1 MHKGICRE
9 EEEECKLNEHVL
21 RREFNAGIHARPAF
35 EDEQEDRTAD
45 QGMNDADGSDFGRS
59 DAACGNIFRMSESDI
74 TVLLF
79 MCCLCDSCINLNPS
93 LLKLLIHSAFR
104 LVDSYGLMF
113 ATFNFYPFVHAGDR
127 KRRCVF
133 SVLSDRLGVASLLP
147 AVFVHT
153 SVSLEPSEQR
163 SNGKKKQ
170 KKGTDAERA
179 VTPGLGGQT
188 KCTVIY
194 ALNTKNDEHEE
205 EIESLKEAH
214 EDEVQHIVTETRDKI
229 MQYKSK
235 MADEADLRRRLA
247 SLEESVELHEHM
259 KRQVEEMRRDFEEK
273 LRAFSQTQAQF
284 EADKRR
290 ALEDLRANHRQEVE
304 ELLNNQQNQS
314 ATSTEDQ
321 EKLAELHRQ
330 EVEALMERLEE
341 LTKDKVRLMEEYEA
355 KLSKAQEYYERELEA
370 MRRTHQLTTEN
381 LLAWKRTEVELRKE
395 FQAQEAALQRSL
407 SKLRSELQKAQ
418 EEARENR
425 DKTNRLQT
433 SLANAEGTIK
443 NQHKQLEEAIQD
455 GEIWVMQLKDT
466 EYELEGSRE
475 RVQQQATEILHKAS
489 QIGSLQATQMAHE
502 ATIRNLDQ
510 EQNRLKE
517 KIGRLEEEREALLN
531 QSQAAN
537 EQHRQQVL
545 KLEQSLREEHQGYE
559 KELSRLRAHYEE
571 ETRRYREAQV
581 RVLEEMEDKHQA
593 MSEEAQ
599 QEKEEEKK
607 VLMKKMSQEFEIKRL
622 SLEEQ
627 RDRLQQQLD
636 NLKEELSAK
645 LNMANQ
651 EVSHLQELVREGEQN
666 LGSAQTQIN
675 CLKETQ
681 EKLKIELDATRA
693 RVRETSNLLTDLQ
706 EEIETQKQQ
715 HEARVMSI
723 RTEEKQ
729 KMDKMADDLDQKWR
743 DALREEVRLLKEE
756 LTEEYE
762 ADKQA
767 ALTQLSQQ
775 KELEMMAAREGWQR
789 KVEDLLEQ
797 PETTNASF
805 GKFSHASS
813 IQPSHQKPVTKE
825 SHDKNATKCTISLLK
840 QSLELQ
846 LSQSQSALQ
855 QLQSQF
861 NQERELLSQQL
872 KGPGG
877 ASEAGAERG
886 GSCLEGGPQEDL
898 RYPET
903 AVRPGA
909 ADAEIRAGGRRESE
923 AGNGFSTHCDEL
935 FTCCADAYVCSDYT
949 VTMEINTTASLR
961 AELNHLHATAIEHLK
976 QIHLKDNTAVKRELE
991 KAMEHS
997 HQQEQELLGRISD
1010 LQAEVCSRSN
1020 RITDLDHEIHS
1031 LNETIDTLTRELELK
1046 GKEVLRVRS
1055 EANHQIRAHEQDFA
1069 KRHERDM
1076 GELSV
1081 VHHRETH
1088 IMLADFNKAQEVLK
1102 DKISALQ
1109 ILLEGTEEKLRN
1121 RESRPEDLH
1130 IIAELREMVTEREAL
1145 VKKLVDDKKFY
1156 QLELVNRETGFSKVF
1171 NSSANVGVINPLI
1184 KLKTGSQS
1192 DHRFHSQ
1199 SALRFVSPP
1208 SHGGEKEEGREVE
1221 ESSLPRLKK
1230 SLSLFRPLTPP
1241 PPPPPS
1247 PHPPHHPL
1255 PSLALPHAPHPPEP
1269 QAPHQ
1274 GLRSFRSH
1282 FNRRFVFLPSISR
1295 PEAKATTPSDPRGT
1309 EAGKSKEHVA
1319 KEEELYSQYF
1329 SF

>member
-1 MHKGICRE
+1 MATG
-9 EEEECKLNEHVL
+9 
-21 RREFNAGIHARPAF
+21 AGWQPAYNPPTTSSSKF
-35 EDEQEDRTAD
+35 TPPPPSS
-45 QGMNDADGSDFGRS
+45 MFYDGGLTLEYTQDLHLK
-59 DAACGNIFRMSESDI
+59 MS
-74 TVLLF
+74 
-79 MCCLCDSCINLNPS
+79 
-93 LLKLLIHSAFR
+93 
-104 LVDSYGLMF
+104 
-113 ATFNFYPFVHAGDR
+113 
-127 KRRCVF
+127 
-133 SVLSDRLGVASLLP
+133 
-147 AVFVHT
+147 
-153 SVSLEPSEQR
+153 
-163 SNGKKKQ
+163 KKIAQ
-170 KKGTDAERA
+170 
-179 VTPGLGGQT
+179 LT
-188 KCTVIY
+188 KVIY

-214 EDEVQHIVTETRDKI
+214 DDEVQHIVTETRDKI

-259 KRQVEEMRRDFEEK
+259 KRQALAEFEMYRQRMEDSQLCTEAQHTQRVVSMSREVEEMRRDFEEK
-273 LRAFSQTQAQF
+273 LRSFSSSQAQF
-284 EADKRR
+284 EAEKRR
-290 ALEDLRANHRQEVE
+290 ALEEMRTTHRQEVE
-304 ELLNNQQNQS
+304 ELLNKQHNQS
-314 ATSTEDQ
+314 ASSTEDQ

-330 EVEALMERLEE
+330 EQVEALMERVEE
-341 LTKDKVRLMEEYEA
+341 LTKDKVRLVEEYEA
-355 KLSKAQEYYERELEA
+355 KLAKAQEYYERELEA

-443 NQHKQLEEAIQD
+443 NLHKQLEEAIQD

-466 EYELEGSRE
+466 EYELESSRE

-489 QIGSLQATQMAHE
+489 QIGSLQATQMSHE

-517 KIGRLEEEREALLN
+517 KISRLEEEREAVLN

-537 EQHRQQVL
+537 EQHKQTVI

-571 ETRRYREAQV
+571 ETLRFKEAQV
-581 RVLEEMEDKHQA
+581 RVLGELEEKHQA
-593 MSEEAQ
+593 MREEAE

-607 VLMKKMSQEFEIKRL
+607 LLIAKLSQEFEIKRL

-666 LGSAQTQIN
+666 LGSAQTQIS

-681 EKLKIELDATRA
+681 EKLRTELDATRS

-706 EEIETQKQQ
+706 EEIETQRQQ
-715 HEARVMSI
+715 HDARVMSI

-762 ADKQA
+762 ADKQV

-775 KELEMMAAREGWQR
+775 KELEMMAARESWQR

-797 PETTNASF
+797 
-805 GKFSHASS
+805 
-813 IQPSHQKPVTKE
+813 
-825 SHDKNATKCTISLLK
+825 ISLLK

-872 KGPGG
+872 KEMQREHQRREHRLQ
-877 ASEAGAERG
+877 EAHCCALSTMEEAR
-886 GSCLEGGPQEDL
+886 QHQ
-898 RYPET
+898 
-903 AVRPGA
+903 
-909 ADAEIRAGGRRESE
+909 IRALEERLKQEQREEVHALKEAHRRTFDILRQQSDQELQTLRFE
-923 AGNGFSTHCDEL
+923 LEDEGKAKL
-935 FTCCADAYVCSDYT
+935 
-949 VTMEINTTASLR
+949 ASLR
-961 AELNHLHATAIEHLK
+961 AELNHLHAAAIEHLK
-976 QIHLKDNTAVKRELE
+976 QIHLKENTVAKRELE

-997 HQQEQELLGRISD
+997 HKQEQDLLVRISD
-1010 LQAEVCSRSN
+1010 LQAEVCSRSK

-1055 EANHQIRAHEQDFA
+1055 EANHQIRAHEQDLT
-1069 KRHERDM
+1069 KRHERDL
-1076 GELSV
+1076 GDLSI
-1081 VHHRETH
+1081 VHHRETQ

-1109 ILLEGTEEKLRN
+1109 ILLEGTEDKLRH

-1130 IIAELREMVTEREAL
+1130 LIAELREMVTEREAL

-1156 QLELVNRETGFSKVF
+1156 QLELVNRETGFNKVF

-1184 KLKTGSQS
+1184 K
-1192 DHRFHSQ
+1192 
-1199 SALRFVSPP
+1199 P
-1208 SHGGEKEEGREVE
+1208 S
-1221 ESSLPRLKK
+1221 
-1230 SLSLFRPLTPP
+1230 
-1241 PPPPPS
+1241 
-1247 PHPPHHPL
+1247 
-1255 PSLALPHAPHPPEP
+1255 
-1269 QAPHQ
+1269 
-1274 GLRSFRSH
+1274 
-1282 FNRRFVFLPSISR
+1282 
-1295 PEAKATTPSDPRGT
+1295 
-1309 EAGKSKEHVA
+1309 
-1319 KEEELYSQYF
+1319 
-1329 SF
+1329 